1 MVQSEIGT
9 QGRHGSLGIHANKLQ
24 GGKAMLRK
32 RTIYD
37 WHLYRIPNGA
47 NKVLRHMGIVQIED
61 LQSINEELTV
71 AKANLQTKVKELKQA
86 TDDLMH
92 LMSSAETAT
101 IFLDRQLNIKR
112 FTPPTTA
119 VLNLQSADIGRP
131 LKEIAQNFAD
141 DTMLKECQLVL
152 ESAQSL
158 EREVQT
164 DELKHYLRRILPY
177 RTNEDDVGGVVIT
190 FVDLTHRK
198 NVEIAQREN
207 DARHFAE
214 MYEIAERLQAI
225 LNTAA
230 YAIMTIDLLG
240 NIDQIN
246 QATERLFQYSRD
258 ELIGKN
264 IGLLMPAI
272 FNSEPA
278 QGPSQAIP
286 MKLAELDGY
295 PRELLAQRK
304 DGSTFPVNLAL
315 SRVGHLGLYTG
326 ILRDITIKKQL
337 QAHILEIAT
346 DEQSRIGQE
355 LHDGTQQELTG
366 LSLYAGVINDLLS
379 KASHRSVE
387 ELEEWILRDVDFQR
401 IKQALAKLT
410 NGLIQANHH
419 VHELAHGI
427 MPMQVDAVDL
437 QAALADLASS
447 TNANPKISCQFELVG
462 SGSVCNNAV
471 ATQLYRIA
479 QESLTNSLKHG
490 NASEIRISLTLSS
503 SQTALEISDNGV
515 GFDLKEK
522 ENKSS
527 ESGMGLRIM
536 KYRASI
542 LGGEL
547 QVSRNGSN
555 GTTVLCTIPTIGDL
569 K

>member
-1 MVQSEIGT
+1 MLRQRTSYDRHIYRIG
-9 QGRHGSLGIHANKLQ
+9 N
-24 GGKAMLRK
+24 GGKQ
-32 RTIYD
+32 
-37 WHLYRIPNGA
+37 
-47 NKVLRHMGIVQIED
+47 VLRHMEIVQIED

-71 AKANLQTKVKELKQA
+71 ANANLQTKVKELKQA
-86 TDDLMH
+86 TDDLLH
-92 LMSSAETAT
+92 LMSTAETAT

-131 LKEIAQNFAD
+131 LDEIAQKFAD
-141 DTMLKECQLVL
+141 DTMLKECRLVL
-152 ESAQSL
+152 ETAQSL
-158 EREVQT
+158 EREIQT

-190 FVDLTHRK
+190 FVDITSRK
-198 NVEIAQREN
+198 KAEIAQREN

-230 YAIMTIDLLG
+230 YAIITIDLLG

-272 FNSEPA
+272 FNSDPA
-278 QGPSQAIP
+278 QGISQAIP
-286 MKLAELDGY
+286 MKLAELNGN

-315 SRVGHLGLYTG
+315 SRAGHLGLYTG
-326 ILRDITIKKQL
+326 ILQDITIKKQL

-346 DEQSRIGQE
+346 EEQARIRQE
-355 LHDGTQQELTG
+355 LHDGTQQELAG
-366 LSLYAGVINDLLS
+366 LSLYAGVINDLLA

-387 ELEEWILRDVDFQR
+387 ELEDWILRDVDFQR
-401 IKQALAKLT
+401 IKQALSKLT
-410 NGLIQANHH
+410 SGLIQANHH
-419 VHELAHGI
+419 VHELSHGI
-427 MPMQVDAVDL
+427 MPMQVDAVGL
-437 QAALADLASS
+437 QAALAALASS

-479 QESLTNSLKHG
+479 QESLTNSLKHS
-490 NASEIRISLTLSS
+490 NASEIRISLTLSPF
-503 SQTALEISDNGV
+503 QTALEISDNGV
-515 GFDLKEK
+515 GFDPKEK

-547 QVSRNGSN
+547 QVSRNGSH
-555 GTTVLCTIPTIGDL
+555 GTTVRCIVPTIGGL

>member
-1 MVQSEIGT
+1 ME
-9 QGRHGSLGIHANKLQ
+9 
-24 GGKAMLRK
+24 
-32 RTIYD
+32 
-37 WHLYRIPNGA
+37 
-47 NKVLRHMGIVQIED
+47 IVQIED

-71 AKANLQTKVKELKQA
+71 ANANLQTKVKELKQA
-86 TDDLMH
+86 SEDLLH
-92 LMSSAETAT
+92 LMSTAETAT

-119 VLNLQSADIGRP
+119 VLNLQAADIGRP
-131 LKEIAQNFAD
+131 LDEIAQNFSD
-141 DTMLKECQLVL
+141 DTMLKECRLVL

-158 EREVQT
+158 EREIQT

-190 FVDLTHRK
+190 FVDLTSRK
-198 NVEIAQREN
+198 KAEIAQREN

-230 YAIMTIDLLG
+230 YAIITIDLLG

-272 FNSEPA
+272 FNPEPD
-278 QGPSQAIP
+278 QEPSQAIP
-286 MKLAELDGY
+286 MKLAELNGN

-315 SRVGHLGLYTG
+315 SRAGHLGLYTG

-346 DEQSRIGQE
+346 DEQARIGQE
-355 LHDGTQQELTG
+355 LHDGTQQELAG
-366 LSLYAGVINDLLS
+366 LSLYAGAINDLLA

-387 ELEEWILRDVDFQR
+387 ELEDWILRDVDFQR

-410 NGLIQANHH
+410 NGLIQANHN
-419 VHELAHGI
+419 VHELSHGI
-427 MPMQVDAVDL
+427 MPMQVEAVGL
-437 QAALADLASS
+437 QVALADLASS
-447 TNANPKISCQFELVG
+447 TNASPKISCQFELVG
-462 SGSVCNNAV
+462 SGSICNNAV

-479 QESLTNSLKHG
+479 QESLTNSLKHS

-515 GFDLKEK
+515 GFDLEEK

-555 GTTVLCTIPTIGDL
+555 GTTVRCIVPTIGDL

>member
-1 MVQSEIGT
+1 
-9 QGRHGSLGIHANKLQ
+9 
-24 GGKAMLRK
+24 MLRQ
-32 RTIYD
+32 RTSYD
-37 WHLYRIPNGA
+37 RHLYRIGNGG
-47 NKVLRHMGIVQIED
+47 KQVLRHMEIVQIED

-71 AKANLQTKVKELKQA
+71 ANANLQTNVKELKQA

-141 DTMLKECQLVL
+141 DTMLKECRLVL

-177 RTNEDDVGGVVIT
+177 RTNENDVGGVVIT
-190 FVDLTHRK
+190 FVDLTNRK
-198 NVEIAQREN
+198 NAEIAQREN

-258 ELIGKN
+258 EIIGKN
-264 IGLLMPAI
+264 IELLMPAI
-272 FNSEPA
+272 FNPEPA
-278 QGPSQAIP
+278 QEPSQAIP

-315 SRVGHLGLYTG
+315 SRAGHLGLYTG

-346 DEQSRIGQE
+346 DEQARIGQE
-355 LHDGTQQELTG
+355 LHDGTQQELAG
-366 LSLYAGVINDLLS
+366 LSLYAGVINDLLA

-387 ELEEWILRDVDFQR
+387 ELEDWILRDVDFQR
-401 IKQALAKLT
+401 IKQALSKLT
-410 NGLIQANHH
+410 SGLIQANHH
-419 VHELAHGI
+419 VHELSHGI
-427 MPMQVDAVDL
+427 MPMQVDTVGL
-437 QAALADLASS
+437 QAALAALASS

-462 SGSVCNNAV
+462 SGSVCSNAV

-515 GFDLKEK
+515 GFDPKEK

-555 GTTVLCTIPTIGDL
+555 GTTVRCIVPTIGDL

>member
-9 QGRHGSLGIHANKLQ
+9 QGRHGSLGMHANKLQ
-24 GGKAMLRK
+24 GGEAMLRQ

-37 WHLYRIPNGA
+37 WHLYRIGNGGK
-47 NKVLRHMGIVQIED
+47 KVLRHMGIVQIKD

-71 AKANLQTKVKELKQA
+71 ANANLQTQVKELKQA

-190 FVDLTHRK
+190 FVDLTNRK
-198 NVEIAQREN
+198 NAEFAQREN

-230 YAIMTIDLLG
+230 YAIITIDLLG

-246 QATERLFQYSRD
+246 QATEISFQYNRN

-264 IGLLMPAI
+264 IALLIPAI
-272 FNSEPA
+272 FKSDHAP
-278 QGPSQAIP
+278 GTSQTIP
-286 MKLAELDGY
+286 MKLVEIDGN

-304 DGSTFPVNLAL
+304 DGSTFPIDLAL

-337 QAHILEIAT
+337 QAHILEIAN
-346 DEQSRIGQE
+346 DEQARIGRE
-355 LHDGTQQELTG
+355 LHDGTQQELAG
-366 LSLYAGVINDLLS
+366 LSLYAGVINDLLA
-379 KASHRSVE
+379 KASHRSIE
-387 ELEEWILRDVDFQR
+387 EVEEWILRDVDFQR
-401 IKQALAKLT
+401 IKQALSKLT
-410 NGLIQANHH
+410 SGLIQANQN
-419 VHELAHGI
+419 VHELSHGI
-427 MPMQVDAVDL
+427 MPMQVDAVGL

-462 SGSVCNNAV
+462 SGSICNNAV

-479 QESLTNSLKHG
+479 QESLTNSLKHS
-490 NASEIRISLTLSS
+490 NATEIRISLTLNS
-503 SQTALEISDNGV
+503 SQTVLEISDNGV
-515 GFDLKEK
+515 GFDTQEK
-522 ENKSS
+522 ENSS
-527 ESGMGLRIM
+527 ENGMGLRIM

-555 GTTVLCTIPTIGDL
+555 GTTVRCTIPTIGDL